1 MRTRIAADHVKLKRA
16 YEPPAP
22 EDGTRILIDRLWPR
36 GLSKEAAAV
45 DLWMKDIAPTT
56 ELRKW
61 FAHDPARWEEFRHR
75 YADEVHRNIALFDQ
89 LGAVLIRPRRM
100 TGSRCVSVRRSI
112 PPASHSWVKEGGRF
126 STNAAMPSF

>member
-36 GLSKEAAAV
+36 GLSKKDAAL
-45 DLWMKDIAPTT
+45 DLWMKEIAPTT

-61 FAHDPARWEEFRHR
+61 FAHDPARWEEFRRR
-75 YADEVHRNIALFDQ
+75 YADELHENGELLKELRTLARQGPVTLVYSAHDEAHNDAIVLRDVLLGHEAHRQ
-89 LGAVLIRPRRM
+89 RG
-100 TGSRCVSVRRSI
+100 
-112 PPASHSWVKEGGRF
+112 
-126 STNAAMPSF
+126 